1 MQCESYPDYSFDA
14 QVVIISAQEAKI
26 AKYLSNLPA
35 QVKFCRDIRQL
46 NDLFINNNCSICIV
60 DLTKDTFSLHSFT
73 KEALKAPHVKW
84 VAVVNDGQLK
94 LDVVCHFVNAF
105 CVDYFISPMDDERI
119 FSELINHQIRML
131 KIKHQLYD
139 HETSQEEDIIGDTKA
154 IKHLRDVVRR
164 VYPTDINVFLTGES
178 GCGKLYLAKMIH
190 SHSKRK
196 GLPLYH
202 INCRDIVD
210 DDAPLIQPNIPFD
223 GASPQQINGTLLLEN
238 IDSLSLK
245 LQNVLLSYI
254 KSSLWD
260 NSMSYDLR
268 LIATSSSDLM
278 METQSGQFN
287 NELFNCFNVFKIP
300 VPSLRERGNDILKL
314 ADSLLNRYCREYGGM
329 TQNFSE
335 EAKTLILRYS
345 WPGNISQLMS
355 QIKRASL
362 LADGREIHKKHFNLP
377 QELMTKQN
385 LRVLRNE
392 AEKDILK
399 SVLDIHQGQV
409 LSAAKELGISRAT
422 MYRLLEKHD
431 IRLKNRDLPSQF
443 DS

>member
-1 MQCESYPDYSFDA
+1 MQCESYPDYAFDA
-14 QVVIISAQEAKI
+14 QVVIISAQETKI
-26 AKYLSNLPA
+26 AKHLSSISA

-46 NDLFINNNCSICIV
+46 NGLFIENNCSICIV

-84 VAVVNDGQLK
+84 IAILNEGQLK
-94 LDVVCHFVNAF
+94 LDVICHFVNAF
-105 CVDYFISPMDDERI
+105 CVDYFVSPMDDERI
-119 FSELINHQIRML
+119 FSELVHHQIRML

-139 HETSQEEDIIGDTKA
+139 HESTQEEDIIGDTKP

-178 GCGKLYLAKMIH
+178 GSGKLYLAKMIH
-190 SHSKRK
+190 AHSKRK

-202 INCRDIVD
+202 INCRDLLD
-210 DDAPLIQPNIPFD
+210 EEAPLIQPLEKND
-223 GASPQQINGTLLLEN
+223 AHSPQQVNGTLLLEN

-245 LQNVLLSYI
+245 LQKVLLSYI

-260 NSMSYDLR
+260 SQVSYDLR
-268 LIATSSSDLM
+268 LIATSSSDLVK
-278 METQSGQFN
+278 ETQSGQFN
-287 NELFNCFNVFKIP
+287 NELFNCFNVFKIA

-314 ADSLLNRYCREYGGM
+314 ADSLLSRYCREYGGM
-329 TQNFSE
+329 TQTFSE
-335 EAKTLILRYS
+335 EAKTLMLRYS
-345 WPGNISQLMS
+345 WPGNVSQLMS

-392 AEKDILK
+392 AERDILK

-431 IRLKNRDLPSQF
+431 IRLKNRDQPSQF